1 MPDTIESAFKS
12 IDEAQKIEFEAKSY
26 LLTTEL
32 FPWFAVPG
40 FLCVLL
46 AGLVAGLADPAGPSG
61 SGPRA
66 VRRRTLRP
74 IMIFF
79 WPHLL
84 WLLAPIVA
92 PGGGGRRPAR
102 QRRSR
107 RAHWP
112 KILRAWA
119 GARQAAVGNGRHN
132 TRGRLLLWLGLAFG
146 VVALARPQWGRIE
159 EPVFDQS
166 REIVIALDLSRSMLA
181 PDVRPS
187 RLERARLL
195 IQGLLD
201 GLRGERVGLVV
212 FAGTAF
218 LQVPLSA
225 DYEVL
230 NEFLPSLNPAFM
242 PVGGTNYEAMLHAVL
257 DAFSASSTA
266 DRYLIVLSDGESQDD
281 GWQGPASAT
290 CARRTSA

>member
-1 MPDTIESAFKS
+1 
-12 IDEAQKIEFEAKSY
+12 
-26 LLTTEL
+26 
-32 FPWFAVPG
+32 
-40 FLCVLL
+40 
-46 AGLVAGLADPAGPSG
+46 
-61 SGPRA
+61 
-66 VRRRTLRP
+66 
-74 IMIFF
+74 MIFF

-84 WLLAPIVA
+84 WLLAPVA
-92 PGGGGRRPAR
+92 LLAVLDAIRRGTGESAR
-102 QRRSR
+102 
-107 RAHWP
+107 HWP

-119 GARQAAVGNGRHN
+119 GARHAAVDDGHHT

-146 VVALARPQWGRIE
+146 VVALARPQWGRVE

-218 LQVPLSA
+218 PRC
-225 DYEVL
+225 
-230 NEFLPSLNPAFM
+230 P
-242 PVGGTNYEAMLHAVL
+242 
-257 DAFSASSTA
+257 
-266 DRYLIVLSDGESQDD
+266 
-281 GWQGPASAT
+281 
-290 CARRTSA
+290 